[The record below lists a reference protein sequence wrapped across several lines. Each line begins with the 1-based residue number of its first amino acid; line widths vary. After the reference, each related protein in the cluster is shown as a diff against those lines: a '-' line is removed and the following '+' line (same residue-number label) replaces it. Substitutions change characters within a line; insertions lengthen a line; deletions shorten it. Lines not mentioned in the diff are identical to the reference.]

1 MAPNYPLKQSRA
13 ARLVRTLLHKK
24 APGLATPGAFP
35 LEPVEWKRRIVSFVA
50 THWSHVP
57 LVVIIGIVALVPT
70 AVAGYGF
77 VRFLRELF
85 HKPPGQLDA

>member
-1 MAPNYPLKQSRA
+1 M
-13 ARLVRTLLHKK
+13 
-24 APGLATPGAFP
+24 
-35 LEPVEWKRRIVSFVA
+35 SFVA

-57 LVVIIGIVALVPT
+57 LVVIIGIVVVVPT

-85 HKPPGQLDA
+85 HKPPRQLDA

>member
-1 MAPNYPLKQSRA
+1 M
-13 ARLVRTLLHKK
+13 
-24 APGLATPGAFP
+24 
-35 LEPVEWKRRIVSFVA
+35 SFVA

-57 LVVIIGIVALVPT
+57 LVIIGIVVVVPA

-85 HKPPGQLDA
+85 HKPPRQLDA